1 MIVEKP
7 SRIAEAMEWKWSKP
21 TEQKLC
27 VVDGKAREVELP
39 RALGVQKILS
49 GYQMQS
55 TELFTLV
62 KFGLL

>member
-7 SRIAEAMEWKWSKP
+7 SRIAVAMEWKWSKP
-21 TEQKLC
+21 T
-27 VVDGKAREVELP
+27 GKAREVELP
-39 RALGVQKILS
+39 RAFGVQRILS

-55 TELFTLV
+55 TELFILV